1 MQYKRIKSSQ
11 ELNHYFVT
19 FPTEVS
25 RPMHNKDFH
34 ITNKF
39 DKKML
44 LGCVKKCEFICH
56 ILENEVNHC
65 LSGAQKYLLFK

>member
-1 MQYKRIKSSQ
+1 MQYRRIKSSQ

-19 FPTEVS
+19 FPAEVS
-25 RPMHNKDFH
+25 RPMH

-39 DKKML
+39 DKKVL